1 MKLLSHGW
9 GPALNK
15 ASAAGHAQPI
25 GLRVFRIT
33 SSPPSTVKTAT
44 DGSTESRHHRTAV
57 SQSATM
63 SAPSLAPFIM
73 KRPWRQ
79 RWVKPLANWYCNAA
93 GYRQLGLRYGAPDMA
108 GIHGG
113 VGTGAT
119 GDVAASESMG

>member
-1 MKLLSHGW
+1 
-9 GPALNK
+9 
-15 ASAAGHAQPI
+15 
-25 GLRVFRIT
+25 
-33 SSPPSTVKTAT
+33 
-44 DGSTESRHHRTAV
+44 
-57 SQSATM
+57 M

-73 KRPWRQ
+73 KRPWLQ